1 MAGARGTGQRRA
13 TLAEICEM
21 VGDLEAAKL
30 EAILAAGA
38 TPGQI
43 EQAMA
48 WAAGE
53 SAVIG
58 GELTRQPLG
67 RAVDARSSPAS
78 CRRSRS
84 RLTAG

>member
-1 MAGARGTGQRRA
+1 MAGAHGTGQRPA
-13 TLAEICEM
+13 TLAEIREM

-53 SAVIG
+53 SDVIG
-58 GELTRQPLG
+58 GELTQPLAG
-67 RAVDARSSPAS
+67 PVAVVYEILAS
-78 CRRSRS
+78 ELPPLEDRD
-84 RLTAG
+84 

>member
-1 MAGARGTGQRRA
+1 MAGAHGTGQRPA
-13 TLAEICEM
+13 TFAEICEM

-48 WAAGE
+48 WVAGE

-58 GELTRQPLG
+58 GDLPRPG
-67 RAVDARSSPAS
+67 RPRAAPPDAR
-78 CRRSRS
+78 
-84 RLTAG
+84 GQ

>member
-1 MAGARGTGQRRA
+1 MAGARGTGRRPA
-13 TLAEICEM
+13 TLAEIREM

-53 SAVIG
+53 SDVIG
-58 GELTRQPLG
+58 GEHTQPLAG
-67 RAVDARSSPAS
+67 PVAVVYEILAS
-78 CRRSRS
+78 ELPPLEDRD
-84 RLTAG
+84 